1 MKILTVLC
9 QKGGV
14 GKTTF
19 VVNLGKLL
27 SHKGYKT
34 LLIDT
39 DPQGN
44 VSTYLNFD
52 KNSKAVLSATDLF
65 ENRLDKEISKVSEN
79 LYLIPSNKSII
90 KHSSEKIIGGSK
102 LFKHKNFLIEKGFD
116 LVLIDTPPT
125 ISSLTQESLTI
136 SDYYLIPSKPEFL
149 AVEGVSQAMDF
160 ANETINNVTK
170 ADPIFL
176 GVVLNHLFQNQSYQI

>member
-52 KNSKAVLSATDLF
+52 KNSRAALSATDLF
-65 ENRLDKEISKVSEN
+65 ENRLDKEIMKVSEN

-102 LFKHKNFLIEKGFD
+102 LFKHKFN
-116 LVLIDTPPT
+116 
-125 ISSLTQESLTI
+125 
-136 SDYYLIPSKPEFL
+136 
-149 AVEGVSQAMDF
+149 
-160 ANETINNVTK
+160 
-170 ADPIFL
+170 
-176 GVVLNHLFQNQSYQI
+176 

>member
-1 MKILTVLC
+1 MKVLTILC

-27 SHKGYKT
+27 SHKGHKT

-52 KNSKAVLSATDLF
+52 KNSKEA
-65 ENRLDKEISKVSEN
+65 
-79 LYLIPSNKSII
+79 
-90 KHSSEKIIGGSK
+90 
-102 LFKHKNFLIEKGFD
+102 
-116 LVLIDTPPT
+116 
-125 ISSLTQESLTI
+125 SL
-136 SDYYLIPSKPEFL
+136 EFL
-149 AVEGVSQAMDF
+149 SKFRYVDTF
-160 ANETINNVTK
+160 
-170 ADPIFL
+170 P
-176 GVVLNHLFQNQSYQI
+176 